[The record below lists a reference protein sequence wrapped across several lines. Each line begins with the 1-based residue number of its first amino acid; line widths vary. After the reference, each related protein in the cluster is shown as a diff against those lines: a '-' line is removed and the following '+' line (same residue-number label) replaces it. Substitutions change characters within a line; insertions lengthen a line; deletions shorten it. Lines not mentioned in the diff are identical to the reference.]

1 MSTVLLMKGDEHYR
15 KGEEASIQ
23 KENLSFMKVNTGRTD
38 TEAEAPILWPPGAKS
53 QLIGKDPDAGK
64 Y

>member
-1 MSTVLLMKGDEHYR
+1 MKGDERYR

-23 KENLSFMKVNTGRTD
+23 KENLSFMKVITGRTD
-38 TEAEAPILWPPGAKS
+38 TEAEAPILWPRGANS

-64 Y
+64 D